1 MLLRRRQAGPR
12 MVWTALAATD
22 GISDVEEVTKT
33 DDEEESERLKLRSKL
48 GMPEFDPDEA
58 MVTALPKML
67 LLD

>member
-1 MLLRRRQAGPR
+1 MCLAQPGIARSSSD
-12 MVWTALAATD
+12 LAATD